1 MKRFKNVLC
10 HYDNWRHTCLTKKK
24 KSAETSKTLRKA
36 MIDDLTDRLSESKRD
51 NPVTARLDDEIVN
64 MLDIL
69 VKLDIFKSR
78 SEAIAAILEK
88 TLIPQ
93 REKFKQLETQ
103 ITKLEKIQDTAKELA
118 IDVLQ

>member
-1 MKRFKNVLC
+1 M
-10 HYDNWRHTCLTKKK
+10 TKKRK
-24 KSAETSKTLRKA
+24 TTEPSQTLRKD
-36 MIDDLTDRLSESKRD
+36 IIENISTRLSDSKRD

-69 VKLDIFKSR
+69 VKLGIFQSR
-78 SEAIAAILEK
+78 SEAIAVILEK

-93 REKFKQLETQ
+93 RDKFKQLEAQ

-118 IDVLQ
+118 FDVLQ

>member
-1 MKRFKNVLC
+1 
-10 HYDNWRHTCLTKKK
+10 LTKKNERIE
-24 KSAETSKTLRKA
+24 SSQTLRKG
-36 MIDDLTDRLSESKRD
+36 IIENLTTRLADSKRD

-93 REKFKQLETQ
+93 RDKFKQLEAQ

-118 IDVLQ
+118 SDVLQ

>member
-1 MKRFKNVLC
+1 M
-10 HYDNWRHTCLTKKK
+10 TKKK
-24 KSAETSKTLRKA
+24 KAVESSQTLSKA
-36 MIDDLTDRLSESKRD
+36 MIGDLTTRLSDSKRD
-51 NPVTARLDDEIVN
+51 NPVTARLDDEIVT

-88 TLIPQ
+88 TLLAQ
-93 REKFKQLETQ
+93 RDKFKQLEAQ

-118 IDVLQ
+118 FDVLQ

>member
-1 MKRFKNVLC
+1 MA
-10 HYDNWRHTCLTKKK
+10 KKK
-24 KSAETSKTLRKA
+24 KSEESPKTLRKA
-36 MIDDLTDRLSESKRD
+36 MIGDLTDRLSDSKRD
-51 NPVTARLDDEIVN
+51 NPVTARLDDEIVG

-88 TLIPQ
+88 TLLPQ
-93 REKFKQLETQ
+93 RDKFKQLETQ

-118 IDVLQ
+118 FDVFQ

>member
-1 MKRFKNVLC
+1 M
-10 HYDNWRHTCLTKKK
+10 TKKN
-24 KSAETSKTLRKA
+24 KSVESSQTLRKD
-36 MIDDLTDRLSESKRD
+36 IIKNLTTRLSDSKRD
-51 NPVTARLDDEIVN
+51 NPVTARLDDEIVK

-93 REKFKQLETQ
+93 REKFKQLEAQ

-118 IDVLQ
+118 FDVLQ

>member
-1 MKRFKNVLC
+1 
-10 HYDNWRHTCLTKKK
+10 LTKKK
-24 KSAETSKTLRKA
+24 ESAESSQTLRKD
-36 MIDDLTDRLSESKRD
+36 IIENITTRLSDSKRD
-51 NPVTARLDDEIVN
+51 NPVTARLDDEIVS

>member
-1 MKRFKNVLC
+1 M
-10 HYDNWRHTCLTKKK
+10 TKKNERIE
-24 KSAETSKTLRKA
+24 SSQTLRKG
-36 MIDDLTDRLSESKRD
+36 IIENLTTRLADSKRD

-93 REKFKQLETQ
+93 REKFKQLEAQ

-118 IDVLQ
+118 SDVLQ

>member
-1 MKRFKNVLC
+1 
-10 HYDNWRHTCLTKKK
+10 LTKKNERIE
-24 KSAETSKTLRKA
+24 SSQTLRKG
-36 MIDDLTDRLSESKRD
+36 IIENLTTRLADSKRD

-93 REKFKQLETQ
+93 REKFKQLEAQ

-118 IDVLQ
+118 SDVLQ

>member
-1 MKRFKNVLC
+1 M
-10 HYDNWRHTCLTKKK
+10 TKKK

>member
-1 MKRFKNVLC
+1 M
-10 HYDNWRHTCLTKKK
+10 TKKNERIE
-24 KSAETSKTLRKA
+24 SSQTLRKG
-36 MIDDLTDRLSESKRD
+36 IIENLTTRLADSKRD

-93 REKFKQLETQ
+93 RDKFKQLEAQ

-118 IDVLQ
+118 SDVLQ